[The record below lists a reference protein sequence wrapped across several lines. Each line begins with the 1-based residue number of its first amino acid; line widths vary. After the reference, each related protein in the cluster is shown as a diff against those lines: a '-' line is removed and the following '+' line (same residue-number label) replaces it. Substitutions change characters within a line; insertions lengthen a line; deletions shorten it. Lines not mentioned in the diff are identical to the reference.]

1 MLSRI
6 YPLIVSALL
15 ILCTGHVS
23 AQIKLIN
30 AQILSKVDS
39 NVVVGAHVVN
49 MNTMNATY
57 TYSDGTF
64 LLPYTHGDTI
74 RISHIEFEDKYIFT
88 QHILIPD
95 AIQITIMLNK
105 ATYSLDQVDVQI
117 YTDKEAFADD
127 FKNRE
132 VESEAVEVFKYEGPE
147 KLEDVGTDLNA
158 HVPLGS
164 PVSFLYN
171 TFSKEAKEQKRLVEA
186 KATTDRERVIQQRY
200 NVDVIKKV
208 TGIKSNEEAELF
220 MKNCPLEDDYLYRA
234 TDYDVVKSILKCQQ
248 EQKSK

>member
-1 MLSRI
+1 MLFRI
-6 YPLIVSALL
+6 FPFLVTTLFIMSSGQV
-15 ILCTGHVS
+15 T

-30 AQILSKVDS
+30 AQIVSKKDS

-64 LLPYTHGDTI
+64 LLPYTQGDTI
-74 RISHIEFEDKYIFT
+74 RISHIEFEDKYIYT
-88 QHILIPD
+88 SDMLIPD
-95 AIQITIMLNK
+95 AIQITIMLQK
-105 ATYSLDQVDVQI
+105 ATYNLNQVDVQI
-117 YTDKEAFADD
+117 YSDKEAFADD

-132 VESEAVEVFKYEGPE
+132 VETEAVEVFKYEGPE

-164 PVSFLYN
+164 PVTFLYN
-171 TFSKEAKEQKRLVEA
+171 KFSKEAKEQKRLEQA
-186 KATTDRERVIQQRY
+186 KATTDRERTIKERY

-208 TGIKSNEEAELF
+208 TGIKSDEEAEAF
-220 MKNCPLEDDYLYRA
+220 MKNCPLEDDYVYRS
-234 TDYDVVKSILKCQQ
+234 TDYDIVKSILQCQKD
-248 EQKSK
+248 QKPK

>member
-1 MLSRI
+1 MLFRI
-6 YPLIVSALL
+6 FPFLVTALF
-15 ILCTGHVS
+15 IMSSGQIT

-30 AQILSKVDS
+30 AQIVSKKDS

-64 LLPYTHGDTI
+64 LLPYTQGDTI
-74 RISHIEFEDKYIFT
+74 RISHIEFEDKYIYT
-88 QHILIPD
+88 SDMLIPD
-95 AIQITIMLNK
+95 AIQITIMLQK
-105 ATYSLDQVDVQI
+105 ATYNLNQVDVQI
-117 YTDKEAFADD
+117 YSDKEAFADD

-132 VESEAVEVFKYEGPE
+132 VETEAVEVFKYEGPE

-164 PVSFLYN
+164 PVTFLYN
-171 TFSKEAKEQKRLVEA
+171 KFSKEAKEQKRLEQA
-186 KATTDRERVIQQRY
+186 KATTDRERTIKERY

-208 TGIKSNEEAELF
+208 TGIKSDEEAEAF
-220 MKNCPLEDDYLYRA
+220 MKNCPLEDDYVYRS
-234 TDYDVVKSILKCQQ
+234 TDYDIVKSILQCQKD
-248 EQKSK
+248 QKPK